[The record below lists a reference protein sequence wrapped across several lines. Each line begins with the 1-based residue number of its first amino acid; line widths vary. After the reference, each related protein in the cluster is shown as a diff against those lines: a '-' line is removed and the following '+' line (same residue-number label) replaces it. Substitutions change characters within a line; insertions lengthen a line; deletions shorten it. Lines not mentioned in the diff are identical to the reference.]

1 MISAARKEE
10 HDARPAWLWAKR
22 QPITGTLAEHYL
34 RAVYGIT
41 CALPPTLGYLPP
53 HGPHHAAVIAA
64 FGMAEEIAPGIID
77 VPRVV
82 ALHLMRLKSDGSAL
96 LRGGSKVTLGSALR
110 ANIVIAP
117 PNDLAGLAVTVS
129 VEEALAV
136 RQTTGLGAWVATSA
150 VRMFALADAVRAY
163 VELVTAHIAEGS
175 TAGLCPVALSA
186 EHRHSRRLPTRLT
199 VSLQLTKGRA
209 ARRTASVST
218 TLEDLF
224 RPYGIP
230 PSPLHEVVQEA
241 ARRAGWTPPWDREEK
256 QRQKKLAGKQSGVRR
271 AGLTQIRRS
280 VVKVARTRL
289 KSKRAP
295 YSNASVDALD
305 EEFRRLVADGG
316 KNCASLARDKRDLAC

>member
-10 HDARPAWLWAKR
+10 HERDQLGSGRSASRSPARLLS
-22 QPITGTLAEHYL
+22 T
-34 RAVYGIT
+34 T
-41 CALPPTLGYLPP
+41 CGRFTLPPTLGYLHP

-77 VPRVV
+77 VPRDVK

-136 RQTTGLGAWVATSA
+136 RQTTGQGAWVATSA

-175 TAGLCPVALSA
+175 TAVYARSRYQREHHEALQA
-186 EHRHSRRLPTRLT
+186 LADEIDRLAT
-199 VSLQLTKGRA
+199 VDEK
-209 ARRTASVST
+209 
-218 TLEDLF
+218 
-224 RPYGIP
+224 
-230 PSPLHEVVQEA
+230 VV
-241 ARRAGWTPPWDREEK
+241 R
-256 QRQKKLAGKQSGVRR
+256 LAGRP
-271 AGLTQIRRS
+271 A
-280 VVKVARTRL
+280 
-289 KSKRAP
+289 
-295 YSNASVDALD
+295 
-305 EEFRRLVADGG
+305 
-316 KNCASLARDKRDLAC
+316 